1 MSKRKKFR
9 GLRKNGD
16 FLKNKIYKEQ
26 KEKLLP
32 MDRLPPE
39 LLEAAGICSEEAQ
52 IFLKTDLTDDFLFG
66 EVWLLIKDHTLYK
79 LQQNPHSVETFNLME
94 DDELVVEI
102 AATTLAVAL
111 KRGDDIQIICR
122 GSNAMNKKFGKFT
135 DTATKLLRGEDLSE
149 HLSVEKQEDCCPNCG
164 RPYRDDTHICPHCVN
179 KAHIF
184 RRLLSYAGRYRKYIV
199 FILAFIIITA
209 VFEVVLP
216 YLQGTVFFD
225 EVLNRESPHYGKV
238 FLLIGSLVLLQ
249 LLSTCF
255 TIIYGR
261 KNSHFANEVVYNMRT
276 DVFSSMQ
283 RLSIKYFTDK
293 ETGALM
299 TRVNSDAEEVQWFM
313 LDGIPFLIVNFLKL
327 TGVAAVMIAMKP
339 QLSVLILLPV
349 PFIILFFRRYLP
361 KFDRLYSKS
370 FRYRSSM
377 TSRMND
383 SFTGVRVVKAFG
395 KEQMENASFSKTSR
409 AFGDIQ
415 ADIHIKSGTV
425 FPIVSLVMWLGSL
438 IIYVLGGKLIIDGK
452 MGFGQLTSLVG
463 YVGMIYGPLEWLTN
477 TVQQFASAMNS
488 ANRIFEIIDAH
499 SVIKEAHV
507 PKTIE
512 HFKGRVTFENVNF
525 SYLPNR
531 PVLKNISFEA
541 APGEHI
547 GIVGPSGAGKS
558 TLINLIAR
566 LYDTESGN
574 IYFDGVN
581 IKELSLKWL
590 HEQVGT
596 VLQDTYLF
604 MGTVF
609 DNIAYTK
616 PSATREEVINAAK
629 MADAHDFIMKMDDG
643 YDTWIGTGGKGLSGG
658 ERQRIS
664 LARAIL
670 KNPKILILD
679 EATSAVDTQTELHIQ
694 KALELLSRGRT
705 TFNIAHRLSTLRN
718 ADRLVVIE
726 NGNLVE
732 MGTHAE
738 IYALEGVYYRLY
750 QIQKDALKMRGLEE
764 G

>member
-1 MSKRKKFR
+1 M
-9 GLRKNGD
+9 
-16 FLKNKIYKEQ
+16 
-26 KEKLLP
+26 
-32 MDRLPPE
+32 
-39 LLEAAGICSEEAQ
+39 
-52 IFLKTDLTDDFLFG
+52 
-66 EVWLLIKDHTLYK
+66 
-79 LQQNPHSVETFNLME
+79 
-94 DDELVVEI
+94 
-102 AATTLAVAL
+102 
-111 KRGDDIQIICR
+111 
-122 GSNAMNKKFGKFT
+122 
-135 DTATKLLRGEDLSE
+135 
-149 HLSVEKQEDCCPNCG
+149 
-164 RPYRDDTHICPHCVN
+164 
-179 KAHIF
+179 
-184 RRLLSYAGRYRKYIV
+184 
-199 FILAFIIITA
+199 
-209 VFEVVLP
+209 
-216 YLQGTVFFD
+216 
-225 EVLNRESPHYGKV
+225 
-238 FLLIGSLVLLQ
+238 
-249 LLSTCF
+249 
-255 TIIYGR
+255 
-261 KNSHFANEVVYNMRT
+261 
-276 DVFSSMQ
+276 
-283 RLSIKYFTDK
+283 
-293 ETGALM
+293 
-299 TRVNSDAEEVQWFM
+299 
-313 LDGIPFLIVNFLKL
+313 
-327 TGVAAVMIAMKP
+327 
-339 QLSVLILLPV
+339 
-349 PFIILFFRRYLP
+349 
-361 KFDRLYSKS
+361 
-370 FRYRSSM
+370 
-377 TSRMND
+377 
-383 SFTGVRVVKAFG
+383 
-395 KEQMENASFSKTSR
+395 
-409 AFGDIQ
+409 
-415 ADIHIKSGTV
+415 
-425 FPIVSLVMWLGSL
+425 
-438 IIYVLGGKLIIDGK
+438 IIDGK

-499 SVIKEAHV
+499 SVIKEAQV

>member
-1 MSKRKKFR
+1 MSPRR
-9 GLRKNGD
+9 RSGGLRKNGD
-16 FLKNKIYKEQ
+16 FLKILQKGNKPEPVPA
-26 KEKLLP
+26 E
-32 MDRLPPE
+32 RLPAE
-39 LLEAAGICSEEAQ
+39 LAKAAGIRAEEAGL
-52 IFLKTDLTDDFLFG
+52 FLKTDLTDEFRFG
-66 EVWLLIKDHTLYK
+66 EVWLLLEGRTVYK
-79 LQQNPHSVETFNLME
+79 FSRDPHRTETFPLS
-94 DDELVVEI
+94 DGDELVVLI

-111 KRGDDIQIICR
+111 KSGAALRILCR
-122 GSNAMNKKFGKFT
+122 GSNAMNKKFGEFT
-135 DTATKLLRGEDLSE
+135 GMAAKLLRGEDISAELSGRE
-149 HLSVEKQEDCCPNCG
+149 QQNSCPNCG

-179 KAHIF
+179 KAHVF
-184 RRLLSYAGRYRKYIV
+184 RRLLSYAGRYKKYIA
-199 FILAFIIITA
+199 FILTFIIITA
-209 VFEVVLP
+209 VFEVLLP
-216 YLQGTVFFD
+216 YFQGAVLFD
-225 EVLNRESPHYGKV
+225 EVLNKESPRYGKI
-238 FLLIGSLVLLQ
+238 FLLVGLLALLQ
-249 LLSTCF
+249 ILSTCF

-261 KNSHFANEVVYNMRT
+261 KNSRFANEVVYNMRT

-339 QLSVLILLPV
+339 ALSVLILIPV
-349 PFIILFFRRYLP
+349 PFIVLFFRHYLP
-361 KFDRLYSKS
+361 KFDQMYSKS
-370 FRYRSSM
+370 FRSKSSM

-395 KEQMENASFSKTSR
+395 KEETENASFAKTSR

-438 IIYVLGGKLIIDGK
+438 IIYVVGGKLIIDGK

-488 ANRIFEIIDAH
+488 ANRIFEIIDAR
-499 SVIKEAHV
+499 SVIKEAEL

-512 HFKGRVTFENVNF
+512 DFKGRVTFEAVNF
-525 SYLPNR
+525 SYIPNR

-566 LYDTESGN
+566 LYDTESGS

-581 IKELSLKWL
+581 IRELSLDWL
-590 HEQVGT
+590 HAQVGT

-616 PSATREEVINAAK
+616 PEASREEVIRAAK
-629 MADAHDFIMKMDDG
+629 MADAHDFIMKMEDG

-694 KALELLSRGRT
+694 KALEMLSKGRT

>member
-1 MSKRKKFR
+1 M
-9 GLRKNGD
+9 KNGIH
-16 FLKNKIYKEQ
+16 KGNQRE
-26 KEKLLP
+26 LLP
-32 MDRLPPE
+32 TDGIPSE
-39 LLEAAGICSEEAQ
+39 LAEAAGIRPEEAEL
-52 IFLKTDLTDDFLFG
+52 FLKTDLTDAFLFG
-66 EVWLLIKDHTLYK
+66 DVWLLLKDRTLYK
-79 LQQNPHSVETFNLME
+79 LQPDSRIETYPLQEN
-94 DDELVVEI
+94 DELVVEI

-111 KRGDDIQIICR
+111 KRAEELHMICR
-122 GSNAMNKKFGKFT
+122 GSNAMHKRFGAFT
-135 DTATKLLRGEDLSE
+135 GAATKLLRGEEITEARSGW
-149 HLSVEKQEDCCPNCG
+149 KQEDNCPKCG
-164 RPYRDDTHICPHCVN
+164 RPYRDDTRICPHCVN
-179 KAHIF
+179 KAHVL
-184 RRLLSYAGRYRKYIV
+184 RRLLSYAGRYKKYIA
-199 FILAFIIITA
+199 FILSFIIITTA
-209 VFEVVLP
+209 FEIVLP
-216 YLQGTVFFD
+216 YFSGTVLFD
-225 EVLNRESPHYGKV
+225 EVLNRESPHYGRI
-238 FLLIGSLVLLQ
+238 FLLVGFLAVLQ
-249 LLSTCF
+249 LLSMCF

-261 KNSHFANEVVYNMRT
+261 KNSRFANEVVYNMRT

-283 RLSIKYFTDK
+283 RLSIKYFIDK

-327 TGVAAVMIAMKP
+327 LGVAAVMIAMKP
-339 QLSVLILLPV
+339 ALSVLILIPA
-349 PFIILFFRRYLP
+349 PFIVLFFRHYLP
-361 KFDRLYSKS
+361 KFDRMYSKS
-370 FRYRSSM
+370 FRFKSAM

-395 KEQMENASFSKTSR
+395 KEQTENTSFTGRSR

-415 ADIHIKSGTV
+415 AQINRKSGTV
-425 FPIVSLVMWLGSL
+425 FPIVSLAMWMGSL
-438 IIYVLGGKLIIDGK
+438 IIYIFGGRLIIDGK

-488 ANRIFEIIDAH
+488 ANRIFEIIDAR
-499 SVIKEAHV
+499 SIIKEAET
-507 PKTIE
+507 PKIIE
-512 HFKGRVTFENVNF
+512 NFEGRVTFDQVNF

-566 LYDTESGN
+566 LYDTESGK
-574 IYFDGVN
+574 ICFDGVN
-581 IKELSLKWL
+581 IRELSLTWL
-590 HEQVGT
+590 HQQVGT

-616 PSATREEVINAAK
+616 PSATREEVMNAAK

-679 EATSAVDTQTELHIQ
+679 EATSAVDTRTELHIQ
-694 KALELLSRGRT
+694 KALAMLSKGRT
-705 TFNIAHRLSTLRN
+705 TFNIAHRLSTLRD

-750 QIQKDALKMRGLEE
+750 QIQKDALKMRGLQE

>member
-1 MSKRKKFR
+1 MKNRKHTENK
-9 GLRKNGD
+9 KNRD
-16 FLKNKIYKEQ
+16 LSERIPQ
-26 KEKLLP
+26 KLAESAGIRP
-32 MDRLPPE
+32 
-39 LLEAAGICSEEAQ
+39 EAAGLY
-52 IFLKTDLTDDFLFG
+52 LKTDLTDEFRYGD
-66 EVWLLIKDHTLYK
+66 VWLLVHDNTLYK
-79 LQQNPHSVETFNLME
+79 YCEGHSIETYPLRSG
-94 DDELVVEI
+94 DELAVEI
-102 AATTLAVAL
+102 AATTLAISL
-111 KRGDDIQIICR
+111 QSGGTLRIICR
-122 GSNAMNKKFGKFT
+122 GSNAMNKAFGKFT
-135 DTATKLLRGEDLSE
+135 AAVAKLLHGEKNFAETSDLE
-149 HLSVEKQEDCCPNCG
+149 REERCPNCG
-164 RPYRDDTHICPHCVN
+164 RPYRDDTWLCPHCVN
-179 KAHIF
+179 KARVF
-184 RRLLSYAGRYRKYIV
+184 RRLLAYAGHYKRYII
-199 FILAFIIITA
+199 FILTFILITA
-209 VFEVVLP
+209 GFEVVAP
-216 YLQGTVFFD
+216 YFQGTVLFD
-225 EVLNRESPHYGKV
+225 EVLNSDSPHYGKI
-238 FLLIGSLVLLQ
+238 FLLVGGLALLQ
-249 LLSTCF
+249 LLSMCF

-261 KNSHFANEVVYNMRT
+261 KNARFANEVVYDMRT

-299 TRVNSDAEEVQWFM
+299 TRVNSDAEEVQWFL
-313 LDGIPFLIVNFLKL
+313 LDGIPFLIVNLLKL
-327 TGVAAVMIAMKP
+327 FGVAAVMIAMRP
-339 QLSVLILLPV
+339 TLSVLILVPA

-361 KFDRLYSKS
+361 KFDRMYSKS
-370 FRYRSSM
+370 FRYRSAM
-377 TSRMND
+377 TARMND

-395 KEQMENASFSKTSR
+395 KEESENASFSARSR
-409 AFGDIQ
+409 AFGDSQ
-415 ADIHIKSGTV
+415 ADIGIRSGTV
-425 FPIVSLVMWLGSL
+425 FPIVSLAMWMGSL
-438 IIYVLGGKLIIDGK
+438 IIYVLGGKMIIDGS

-488 ANRIFEIIDAH
+488 ANRIFEIIDAR
-499 SVIKEAHV
+499 SVIQESET
-507 PKTIE
+507 PKTIDD
-512 HFKGRVTFENVNF
+512 FKGRVTFENVNF

-566 LYDTESGN
+566 LYDTESGT
-574 IYFDGVN
+574 IRFDGVE
-581 IKELSLKWL
+581 IKELSLDWL
-590 HEQVGT
+590 HSQVGT

-616 PSATREEVINAAK
+616 PSATREEVIRAAK
-629 MADAHDFIMKMDDG
+629 MADAHDFIMKMDDA

-670 KNPKILILD
+670 KDPKILILD
-679 EATSAVDTQTELHIQ
+679 EATSAVDTRTELHIQ
-694 KALELLSRGRT
+694 KALEELSRGRT

-718 ADRLVVIE
+718 ADRLIVIE

-750 QIQKDALKMRGLEE
+750 QIQKEALKMRGLEE
-764 G
+764 K